1 VPEFIEVGFHDY
13 EKSCEDH
20 FCNLVEAGVDQT
32 VCRGTLVPPP
42 ASTCAADLAQCE
54 VDASLNAAQ
63 VLLGL
68 KDQTIKLV
76 FV

>member
-32 VCRGTLVPPP
+32 VCASPPPP

-63 VLLGL
+63 VLQGL